1 MNQENLYTAGS
12 EFKLPNG
19 KFYVGKYHIN
29 SSVGAMVGAKHT
41 PGNHDVLIPA
51 TKKAKDKVERIQKQ
65 RRSTL
70 GNSFSRRQVSQPRN
84 QAGQPATRQ
93 ARTGPT
99 GLSQY

>member
-1 MNQENLYTAGS
+1 MNQENLYTAGG

-19 KFYVGKYHIN
+19 KFYVGKYHID
-29 SSVGAMVGAKHT
+29 SSIGAMVGAKHT
-41 PGNHDVLIPA
+41 PGNHNALTPA

-70 GNSFSRRQVSQPRN
+70 GNSFSRSSVSQPRT
-84 QAGQPATRQ
+84 QSRQPRPRQ